1 MVPVAFLVMGAH
13 TSAVVLAC
21 LLVLMGCTDG
31 QPEATPTPNTDGVS
45 PTASPTASQS
55 ATPEAVF
62 VGPDSSVVQH
72 LWPPESLTPLRT
84 NLPATLDFAAIRQS
98 PLLTTSPIGPA
109 VLAVGTE
116 PRPYNVG
123 DPAVVNAAG
132 EWRVIERDALGMRNP
147 DNVEQQFEL
156 SPDGSTL
163 ALGDRHG
170 IVFLDLTTGTSTRV
184 RIDVQ
189 EPVIHAWTAT
199 GDGVL
204 ITRRGIGDANE
215 AWEVRADDGSVLRA
229 PFDPWRSSMQRDGS
243 VAELA
248 GSFTEVR
255 IWRGGQVVDTQ
266 PLRAG
271 MPPRASVANE
281 GNAWVGYRQDR
292 RRKTGTA
299 GGFGVLNPHTG
310 RAVGFLSLPAGPLA
324 WVSQQGLIGE
334 RWIILNVPYGDGGG
348 LFAWDPIGQRLRTV
362 TRIDDQAANI
372 SLAADLIN

>member
-1 MVPVAFLVMGAH
+1 MGARK
-13 TSAVVLAC
+13 SAVVLAC
-21 LLVLMGCTDG
+21 LLVLVGCTDA
-31 QPEATPTPNTDGVS
+31 QPEATPTPNTDGDS

-72 LWPPESLTPLRT
+72 LWRPIESLTPLPT
-84 NLPATLDFAAIRQS
+84 NLPATLDFAAIRGS

-156 SPDGSTL
+156 SPDGSTV
-163 ALGDRHG
+163 ALGDRYG
-170 IVFLDLTTGTSTRV
+170 IVFLDLTTGTSTHVRV
-184 RIDVQ
+184 GVQ
-189 EPVIHAWTAT
+189 EPVIHAWTAS
-199 GDGVL
+199 GGGVL
-204 ITRRGIGDANE
+204 ITRRGIGDTNE

-248 GSFTEVR
+248 RSFTEVR
-255 IWRGGQVVDTQ
+255 IWRRGQVVNTQ
-266 PLRAG
+266 PLRVG
-271 MPPRASVANE
+271 IPPRASVANE

-299 GGFGVLNPHTG
+299 GGFGVLHPHTG
-310 RAVGFLSLPAGPLA
+310 RAVGFLNLPAGPLA
-324 WVSQQGLIGE
+324 WVSQQGLVGE
-334 RWIILNVPYGDGGG
+334 RWIILNVSYGRGGG
-348 LFAWDPIGQRLRTV
+348 LFAWDPIAQRLRSV
-362 TRIDDQAANI
+362 TRIDDRAANI
-372 SLAADLIN
+372 SLAADLID